1 MADLQPW
8 AIIILV
14 LLGCALL
21 SVTVAGLGRL
31 YLGDQS
37 VEVDSRPS
45 DIQAGYMREVR
56 ERNQMSILHK
66 VQHGRAN
73 IQRSY
78 TNYTDYSSATNA
90 CKFVFFLD
98 SPRYNSPSFNQRS
111 KEPPAGG
118 TDA

>member
-37 VEVDSRPS
+37 VEIDSRPS

-66 VQHGRAN
+66 VQHGRAD

-90 CKFVFFLD
+90 CKFVCFLD
-98 SPRYNSPSFNQRS
+98 NPRYN
-111 KEPPAGG
+111 
-118 TDA
+118 

>member
-1 MADLQPW
+1 MADLEPW

-37 VEVDSRPS
+37 STVDSRPS

-56 ERNQMSILHK
+56 ERNQMNIMHK
-66 VQHGRAN
+66 VQRGPKA
-73 IQRSY
+73 QRFY

-90 CKFVFFLD
+90 CKFVSSLIVE
-98 SPRYNSPSFNQRS
+98 R
-111 KEPPAGG
+111 
-118 TDA
+118 